1 MTTIMT
7 AVKVERTTR
16 QLNSGERKYLIMEDN
31 NNHEINGEDRIPR
44 EGDVYTVGADK
55 GEVPHPDFR
64 EGEYSF
70 KGGDSIPEYRY
81 TYTNQSS
88 EQTNG
93 AGEQSHTKAKKEKK
107 SRRTGGPRKPHT
119 ALVVTLVVVA
129 AMLMCMLAGIFGAMI
144 VRVHENADKDP
155 ATTTTSEPD
164 QQLNTP
170 DTATDNTS
178 TTTPGDSLQS
188 GSNVVIV
195 KNDDSVTVKTL
206 TGKVGDEALTIPDV
220 VALVKDSVVEIFTE
234 KRAYNGW
241 YVSSGAGS
249 GVIVGK
255 SEDGKIAYV
264 VTNNHVIDSADTI
277 NVRLTDG
284 TKYTATLLGADS
296 VTDIAV
302 VAIEIGED
310 FTVAQLGASAGL
322 VVGESVIAIGN
333 PLGELGG
340 TVTTGIIS
348 ALAREVTVDN
358 NRMTLL
364 QTNAAVNPGNSG
376 GGLFNMKGE
385 LIGIVNAKSTGEEV
399 ENIGFAIPVDTAY
412 PIIVELIKY
421 GYVTGRPTAG
431 LTLVDITD
439 RFTAM
444 YYGLDSLGVYVT
456 ESKFSQDIKS
466 GDRIVSVNGTKVS
479 SEAEVKSI
487 LGEFNV
493 GDKVTFTVA
502 RKSGQIDVSVTLR
515 EDVPDKNS

>member
-1 MTTIMT
+1 M
-7 AVKVERTTR
+7 
-16 QLNSGERKYLIMEDN
+16 
-31 NNHEINGEDRIPR
+31 
-44 EGDVYTVGADK
+44 
-55 GEVPHPDFR
+55 
-64 EGEYSF
+64 
-70 KGGDSIPEYRY
+70 
-81 TYTNQSS
+81 
-88 EQTNG
+88 
-93 AGEQSHTKAKKEKK
+93 
-107 SRRTGGPRKPHT
+107 
-119 ALVVTLVVVA
+119 
-129 AMLMCMLAGIFGAMI
+129 
-144 VRVHENADKDP
+144 
-155 ATTTTSEPD
+155 
-164 QQLNTP
+164 
-170 DTATDNTS
+170 
-178 TTTPGDSLQS
+178 
-188 GSNVVIV
+188 
-195 KNDDSVTVKTL
+195 TVKTV
-206 TGKVGDEALTIPDV
+206 TGKIGDDALTIPDV

-249 GVIVGK
+249 GVIIGK
-255 SEDGKIAYV
+255 SDDGKRAYV
-264 VTNNHVIDSADTI
+264 VTNNHVIDEADTI
-277 NVRLTDG
+277 NVRLTNG
-284 TKYTATLLGADS
+284 EKYTATLIGTDS

-302 VAIEIGED
+302 VSIEIEAD
-310 FTVAQLGASAGL
+310 FSVAELGSSAGL

-348 ALAREVTVDN
+348 ALAREVSIDN
-358 NRMTLL
+358 NQMVLL

-385 LIGIVNAKSTGEEV
+385 LVGVVNAKSSGTGI

-456 ESKFSQDIKS
+456 ESKFTDEIKN

-487 LGEFNV
+487 LGDLKV

-502 RKSGQIDVSVTLR
+502 RKSGQFDVPVTLR
-515 EDVPDKNS
+515 EDVPEKTAE

>member
-1 MTTIMT
+1 
-7 AVKVERTTR
+7 
-16 QLNSGERKYLIMEDN
+16 MEEK
-31 NNHEINGEDRIPR
+31 NNHDIGEENRPQS
-44 EGDVYTVGADK
+44 GQDVYTVGSGDGSAP
-55 GEVPHPDFR
+55 GPDYR
-64 EGEYSF
+64 SGEYSF

-81 TYTNQSS
+81 TYTNQSAS
-88 EQTNG
+88 GSVEG
-93 AGEQSHTKAKKEKK
+93 DAKKAGKTKAKKERPPK
-107 SRRTGGPRKPHT
+107 RPHGAHT
-119 ALVVTLVVVA
+119 AVIVALVVLA
-129 AMLMCMLAGIFGAMI
+129 ALLMCTLAGIGGAMF
-144 VRVHENADKDP
+144 VRLHGVADGNHP
-155 ATTTTSEPD
+155 STS
-164 QQLNTP
+164 
-170 DTATDNTS
+170 S
-178 TTTPGDSLQS
+178 TPGGDSVKTPSDTTGEKLSESPQ
-188 GSNVVIV
+188 GGADVVIV
-195 KNDDSVTVKTL
+195 KNDDSVTVKTV
-206 TGKVGDEALTIPDV
+206 TGKIGDDSLTIPDV

-234 KRAYNGW
+234 KRAYSGW

-249 GVIVGK
+249 GVIIGK
-255 SEDGKIAYV
+255 SDDGKRAYV
-264 VTNNHVIDSADTI
+264 VTNNHVIDEADTI
-277 NVRLTDG
+277 NVRLTNG
-284 TKYTATLLGADS
+284 EKYAATLIGTDS

-302 VAIEIGED
+302 VSIEIGAD
-310 FTVAQLGASAGL
+310 FSVAELGSSAGL

-348 ALAREVTVDN
+348 ALAREVSIDN
-358 NRMTLL
+358 NQMVLL

-385 LIGIVNAKSTGEEV
+385 LIGVVNAKSSGTGI
-399 ENIGFAIPVDTAY
+399 ENIGFAIPIDTAY

-456 ESKFSQDIKS
+456 ESKFTDEIKN

-487 LGEFNV
+487 LSDLKV

-502 RKSGQIDVSVTLR
+502 RKSGQFDVPVTLR
-515 EDVPDKNS
+515 EDVPEKNS